1 MSKIRRYLNLANVYY
16 FGRKNFQ
23 SNSVLLRHYEIMCP
37 QRKPTLFGC
46 NMGVIDWKHI
56 TPPSTELFQS
66 HYTLL
71 ILRTSINWDKIYW
84 RSNSVN
90 YHEAIQRWSKTIFT
104 IITIDV
110 AVCTK
115 KTLCTNLAPWTVM
128 WTLDVGPL
136 DNHVDPWPDIRAPIV
151 IYGQSLYCA
160 GIDCSLSKLMHQS

>member
-1 MSKIRRYLNLANVYY
+1 MNLANVYC

-23 SNSVLLRHYEIMCP
+23 SNSLLLRHNEIMCP
-37 QRKPTLFGC
+37 QRKLTLFGC
-46 NMGVIDWKHI
+46 NMEVIDWKHI
-56 TPPSTELFQS
+56 TPPSTELFQL

-110 AVCTK
+110 ALRRHFALTWPLGQSC
-115 KTLCTNLAPWTVM
+115 
-128 WTLDVGPL
+128 GPL
-136 DNHVDPWPDIRAPIV
+136 TWHTGP
-151 IYGQSLYCA
+151 YCNLWTKF
-160 GIDCSLSKLMHQS
+160 ILCRNRL